1 MHPPAPILPSG
12 EPRQG
17 VVLHHAQF
25 FPVFYR
31 VSIPI
36 YAKIF
41 AIIELLKKIRIFFVS
56 ITNSK
61 EKENDI
67 MLTYDEFK
75 EGLWT
80 MVLSKVILSR

>member
-1 MHPPAPILPSG
+1 MLRNVDIKPLYNVLNTPYTDNIRAIFKCTPAPILPSG

-36 YAKIF
+36 YANVF
-41 AIIELLKKIRIFFVS
+41 AIIELLKKYVFFC
-56 ITNSK
+56 INY
-61 EKENDI
+61 E
-67 MLTYDEFK
+67 
-75 EGLWT
+75 
-80 MVLSKVILSR
+80 